1 MDTSRSL
8 TLHFMDGT
16 SMSFDFPEQTKNTAA
31 KQLKLESF
39 RDSNHILVE
48 ADGSLLM
55 FPLVNIKYLQLTTPG
70 ALPYDEARPPKD
82 LIQGASLRG

>member
-1 MDTSRSL
+1 MAASRSL

-16 SMSFDFPEQTKNTAA
+16 SLSFDFPEQTKSTAA

-39 RDSNHILVE
+39 RDNNHLLIE

-55 FPLVNIKYLQLTTPG
+55 FPMANIKYLHLTVPG

-82 LIQGASLRG
+82 LIQGATLVG